1 MSVCRQHSRYTLTEM
16 EAKHHNDTG
25 LLEVLPV
32 VREELDEV
40 EQSFIDDLTYLTAAE
55 RDRMAGKDVDE
66 DEGKEK
72 EKEENKET
80 DEDKRNKEQDGEKAD
95 VKAV

>member
-1 MSVCRQHSRYTLTEM
+1 MK
-16 EAKHHNDTG
+16 AKHHNGTG

-40 EQSFIDDLTYLTAAE
+40 EESFIDDLTYLTAAE

-72 EKEENKET
+72 EKEEDKET
-80 DEDKRNKEQDGEKAD
+80 DEDERNKEQDGEKAD

>member
-1 MSVCRQHSRYTLTEM
+1 MK
-16 EAKHHNDTG
+16 AKHHNDTG

-40 EQSFIDDLTYLTAAE
+40 EESFIDDLTYLTAAE
-55 RDRMAGKDVDE
+55 RDRMAGKDVVE

-72 EKEENKET
+72 EKEEDKEEDKET
-80 DEDKRNKEQDGEKAD
+80 DEDERNKEQDGEKAD

>member
-1 MSVCRQHSRYTLTEM
+1 MK
-16 EAKHHNDTG
+16 AKHHNDTG

-32 VREELDEV
+32 VREELDAV
-40 EQSFIDDLTYLTAAE
+40 EESFMDDLTYLTAAE
-55 RDRMAGKDVDE
+55 RDRMVGKDVDE

-72 EKEENKET
+72 EKEKEEDKET
-80 DEDKRNKEQDGEKAD
+80 DEDERNKEQDGEKAD